1 MALIVADTDALIDF
15 LAGRG
20 PAADA
25 VSLHLAQGVLAT
37 TAITRFELL
46 VGARS
51 PRQERVIRRL
61 LEALQTLSLDEAA
74 ADQAARIRRSL
85 AREGEGIGMADSLIA
100 GIVLANGA
108 SLLTRN
114 RQHFARVEGL
124 SLANLGQA

>member
-1 MALIVADTDALIDF
+1 M
-15 LAGRG
+15 
-20 PAADA
+20 
-25 VSLHLAQGVLAT
+25 
-37 TAITRFELL
+37 
-46 VGARS
+46 
-51 PRQERVIRRL
+51 IRRL